1 MTSVLIIAAALA
13 ASPTLDCRNPQTQ
26 MEITVCS
33 SEEFERVDADL
44 NRLWR
49 AVASKLQRWDKSPER
64 KRDKLTALYPVMLA
78 AQRAWLRYREEQC
91 SLEGLYSAE
100 GGSAQQ
106 SFVSLCRTRLTKQR
120 NDELQRISQ
129 EL

>member
-1 MTSVLIIAAALA
+1 MTSALMIAVALA
-13 ASPTLDCRNPQTQ
+13 ATPTLDCRSPQTQ

-33 SEEFERVDADL
+33 AEEFERADHKL
-44 NRLWR
+44 NRVWR
-49 AVASKLQRWDKSPER
+49 TVTLKLQRWDKSPER

-78 AQRAWLRYREEQC
+78 SQRAWLRYREEQC

-106 SFVSLCRTRLTKQR
+106 SFVSLCRARLTKQR
-120 NDELQRISQ
+120 NEELQHISQ
-129 EL
+129 E